1 MTKEGWPNP
10 ALQADVPTIECPIG
24 VIEWLEKLPT
34 SVLDIAS
41 KVADHGGGIW
51 IVGGAVRDACLGI
64 DVHDIDFAVS
74 LEPQQMMEIFPD
86 SLPTGIEYGTVS
98 LRGGDQ
104 FYEAT
109 TLRTESDYEDGRR
122 PEQVHW
128 GVSLSEDLERRDFT
142 INAMAIDIA
151 RKVMHDPHH
160 GLQDIERGTLRA
172 VGQAYRRISE
182 DGLRILRAY
191 RFLDRG
197 NAGVWKFDFELSEAL
212 RQNAH
217 MLKAVTHE
225 RIWMEWLKI
234 LNGKNVA
241 AVVEKMAHDGVLDC
255 FLPGE
260 WRSQHLRIAALYHPY
275 VHDFDGLTR
284 LALLLSEC
292 FSIEVEDALLE
303 LKMSKKERTYILD
316 LHRRFGT
323 LPSASSASMRVFRTV
338 LEQHAEQHLKLEI
351 VLRSQD
357 LSPSMGSS
365 DESADEVYGLLE
377 TLEELA
383 PLKSGNQSLVDGHWL
398 MQRTGLGKGRAL
410 GRLKAWLHR
419 LQIERD
425 LANEGEVE
433 AVLCSLHWTEGN
445 HLDWPQLQF
454 PD

>member
-1 MTKEGWPNP
+1 MTGDGWPNP
-10 ALQADVPTIECPIG
+10 ALQADVPALECPPG
-24 VIEWLEKLPT
+24 VLDWLENLPS

-41 KVADHGGGIW
+41 KIAEHGGGIW
-51 IVGGAVRDACLGI
+51 IVGGAVRDVCLGLE
-64 DVHDIDFAVS
+64 VHDIDFAVS
-74 LEPQQMMEIFPD
+74 LEPQQMMELFPD

-128 GVSLSEDLERRDFT
+128 GISLSEDLERRDFT

-160 GLQDIERGTLRA
+160 GLQDIERGMLRA

-191 RFLDRG
+191 RFLDRES
-197 NAGVWKFDFELSEAL
+197 AGVWKFDFELSEAL

-234 LNGKNVA
+234 LNGRNVA
-241 AVVEKMAHDGVLDC
+241 AVVEKMAHDGVLDW

-260 WRSQHLRIAALYHPY
+260 WRSQHLRVAALSHPY

-284 LALLLSEC
+284 LALLLCEC
-292 FSIEVEDALLE
+292 FSIEVEEALIE
-303 LKMSKKERTYILD
+303 LKMSKKERTYILE

-323 LPSASSASMRVFRTV
+323 LPSTSIASMRVFRAV
-338 LEQHAEQHLKLEI
+338 LEHHAEQHLKLEI
-351 VLRSQD
+351 VLRSHE
-357 LSPSMGSS
+357 LSPSMGSG

-377 TLEELA
+377 ALEELA
-383 PLKSGNQSLVDGHWL
+383 PLKVGSQSLVDGHWI

-425 LANEGEVE
+425 LSNPDEVE
-433 AVLCSLHWTEGN
+433 AALCSLHWTEEN

>member
-1 MTKEGWPNP
+1 MTRDGWPNP
-10 ALQADVPTIECPIG
+10 ALQADVPALECPTR
-24 VIEWLEKLPT
+24 VVDWLENLP
-34 SVLDIAS
+34 SHVLDIAS
-41 KVADHGGGIW
+41 KIAEHGGGIW
-51 IVGGAVRDACLGI
+51 IVGGAVRDACLGLE
-64 DVHDIDFAVS
+64 VHDIDFAVS

-98 LRGGDQ
+98 LRGGEQ

-160 GLQDIERGTLRA
+160 GLKDIGRGILRA

-197 NAGVWKFDFELSEAL
+197 TAGVWKFDFELSEAL

-234 LNGKNVA
+234 LNGRNVA
-241 AVVEKMAHDGVLDC
+241 AVVEKMAHDCVLDC

-260 WRSQHLRIAALYHPY
+260 WRSQHLRVAALSHPY

-284 LALLLSEC
+284 LALILSEC
-292 FSIEVEDALLE
+292 FSIEVEKSLAE

-323 LPSASSASMRVFRTV
+323 LPNSSAASMRVFRAV

-351 VLRSQD
+351 VLRSHD

-365 DESADEVYGLLE
+365 NESADEVYGLLE
-377 TLEELA
+377 ALEELA
-383 PLKSGNQSLVDGHWL
+383 PLKSGSQSLVDGHWI

-433 AVLCSLHWTEGN
+433 AVLCSLHWTEEN
-445 HLDWPQLQF
+445 HSDWPQLQF

>member
-1 MTKEGWPNP
+1 MTRDGWPNP
-10 ALQADVPTIECPIG
+10 ALQADVPALECPTR
-24 VIEWLEKLPT
+24 VVDWLENLP
-34 SVLDIAS
+34 SHVLDIAS
-41 KVADHGGGIW
+41 KIAEHGGGIW
-51 IVGGAVRDACLGI
+51 IVGGAVRDACLGLE
-64 DVHDIDFAVS
+64 VHDIDFAVS

-98 LRGGDQ
+98 LRGGEQ

-160 GLQDIERGTLRA
+160 GLKDIGRGILRA

-197 NAGVWKFDFELSEAL
+197 TAGVWKFDFELSEAL

-234 LNGKNVA
+234 LNGRNVA

-260 WRSQHLRIAALYHPY
+260 WRSQHLRVAALSHPY

-284 LALLLSEC
+284 LALILSEC
-292 FSIEVEDALLE
+292 FSIEVEKSLAE

-323 LPSASSASMRVFRTV
+323 LPNSSAASMRVFRAV

-351 VLRSQD
+351 VLRSHD

-365 DESADEVYGLLE
+365 NESADEVYGLLE
-377 TLEELA
+377 ALEELA
-383 PLKSGNQSLVDGHWL
+383 PLKSGSQLKLSSAIFSESLL
-398 MQRTGLGKGRAL
+398 PT
-410 GRLKAWLHR
+410 
-419 LQIERD
+419 I
-425 LANEGEVE
+425 
-433 AVLCSLHWTEGN
+433 SLHVANKST
-445 HLDWPQLQF
+445 
-454 PD
+454 

>member
-1 MTKEGWPNP
+1 MTREGWPNP
-10 ALQADVPTIECPIG
+10 ALQADVPAIECPIG
-24 VIEWLEKLPT
+24 MMEWLEKLPT

-41 KVADHGGGIW
+41 KVAEHGGGIW
-51 IVGGAVRDACLGI
+51 IVGGAVRDACLGLE
-64 DVHDIDFAVS
+64 VHDIDFAVS

-292 FSIEVEDALLE
+292 FSIEVEEALLE
-303 LKMSKKERTYILD
+303 LKMSKKERTSILD

>member
-160 GLQDIERGTLRA
+160 GLQDIERGMLRA

-292 FSIEVEDALLE
+292 FSIEVEEALLE

-357 LSPSMGSS
+357 LSPSMGLSN
-365 DESADEVYGLLE
+365 ESADEVYGLLE
-377 TLEELA
+377 TLEELG

>member
-1 MTKEGWPNP
+1 MTREGWPNP
-10 ALQADVPTIECPIG
+10 ALQADVPAIECPTG

-41 KVADHGGGIW
+41 KVAEHGGGIW

-64 DVHDIDFAVS
+64 EVHDIDFAVS

-122 PEQVHW
+122 PEQVDW

-151 RKVMHDPHH
+151 RKIMHDPHH
-160 GLQDIERGTLRA
+160 GLQDIERGMLRT

-197 NAGVWKFDFELSEAL
+197 TAGVWKFDFELSEAL

-292 FSIEVEDALLE
+292 FSIDVEEALID

-316 LHRRFGT
+316 LHSRFGT
-323 LPSASSASMRVFRTV
+323 LPDASLASMRVFRTV

-351 VLRSQD
+351 VLRSHD

-365 DESADEVYGLLE
+365 NESADEVYGLLE
-377 TLEELA
+377 ALEELA

-433 AVLCSLHWTEGN
+433 AVLCSLHWTEEN
-445 HLDWPQLQF
+445 HSDWPQLQF
-454 PD
+454 PN

>member
-1 MTKEGWPNP
+1 MTREGWPNP
-10 ALQADVPTIECPIG
+10 ALQADVPAIECPTG

-41 KVADHGGGIW
+41 KVAEHGGGIW

-160 GLQDIERGTLRA
+160 GLQDIERGMLRA

-292 FSIEVEDALLE
+292 FSIEVEEALID

-316 LHRRFGT
+316 LHSRFGT
-323 LPSASSASMRVFRTV
+323 LPDASLASMRVFRTV

-351 VLRSQD
+351 VLRSHD

-365 DESADEVYGLLE
+365 NESADEVYGLLE
-377 TLEELA
+377 ALEELT
-383 PLKSGNQSLVDGHWL
+383 PLKSGNQSLVDGHWI

-425 LANEGEVE
+425 LSNEGEVE
-433 AVLCSLHWTEGN
+433 AVLCSLHWNEEN
-445 HLDWPQLQF
+445 HSDWPQLQF